1 MPVAPCCNAA
11 SAISTGRGNETMNSA
26 TQAKSPQPYMNPY
39 AAGIGL
45 GAVLL
50 AAFVVMGRGLGASGA
65 FSNVAAWAQNIVA
78 PGSVDANEFLG
89 PYLGDGSAHPL
100 KTWLV
105 FEVIGLFIGASISGF
120 LARRT
125 ALVIE
130 KGPRVGR
137 NARLALAF
145 GGGMLMAIGADLAR
159 GCTSGQALTGGAL
172 LNAGSWAFMMCVFAG
187 AYAVAWLVRKQ
198 WI

>member
-1 MPVAPCCNAA
+1 MTTAPRANPA
-11 SAISTGRGNETMNSA
+11 
-26 TQAKSPQPYMNPY
+26 QPYMNPFL
-39 AAGIGL
+39 AGIGL
-45 GAVLL
+45 GLVLL

-65 FSNVAAWAQNIVA
+65 FSSTAAWALSLVA
-78 PGSVDANEFLG
+78 PGYVEGHEFLG

-105 FEVIGLFIGASISGF
+105 FEVMGLFLGAFISGL

-125 ALVIE
+125 TLIVE
-130 KGPRVGR
+130 KGPQVSR

-172 LNAGSWAFMMCVFAG
+172 LNAGSWAFMICVFAG
-187 AYAVAWLVRKQ
+187 AYAVAWFVRKE